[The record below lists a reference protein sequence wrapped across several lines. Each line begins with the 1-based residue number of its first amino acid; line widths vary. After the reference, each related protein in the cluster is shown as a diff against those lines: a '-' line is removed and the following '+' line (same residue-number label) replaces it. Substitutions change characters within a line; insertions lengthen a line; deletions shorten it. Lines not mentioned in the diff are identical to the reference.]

1 MTCGDIDTHLQHIKP
16 GLIIQELF
24 SHDANARGPTE
35 MKFMTAWGEL
45 LFVGSRN
52 SKGVCL
58 GSNGE
63 YLEGDSDVICT
74 LALDRRAKVRLGP
87 FMSRSMIHGNKVMPQ
102 CGRRPSPPPPCVD
115 VLHYRIGD
123 FDWRSYLGTIR
134 QMPLIQARFTYIIRV
149 TLSFW
154 TSISIK
160 YICVKGSNYVA
171 IDHPAPRDGRDCNA

>member
-24 SHDANARGPTE
+24 RHDANAKGPTE

-74 LALDRRAKVRLGP
+74 VVLDRRAKVRLGP

-102 CGRRPSPPPPCVD
+102 CGRRPSPPMRRCSALPHWG
-115 VLHYRIGD
+115 L
-123 FDWRSYLGTIR
+123 
-134 QMPLIQARFTYIIRV
+134 
-149 TLSFW
+149 
-154 TSISIK
+154 
-160 YICVKGSNYVA
+160 
-171 IDHPAPRDGRDCNA
+171 